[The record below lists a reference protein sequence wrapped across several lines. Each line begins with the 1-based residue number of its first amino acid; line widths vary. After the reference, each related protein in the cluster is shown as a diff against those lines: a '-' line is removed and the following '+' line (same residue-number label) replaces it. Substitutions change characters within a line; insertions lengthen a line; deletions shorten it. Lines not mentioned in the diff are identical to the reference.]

1 MGSHPVKRTADTRRP
16 TVEHMDIDHGRFDL
30 AMSQQLLDGS
40 NACLCVARRQVRTAF
55 E

>member
-1 MGSHPVKRTADTRRP
+1 MGSHPDKRTADTRRP
-16 TVEHMDIDHGRFDL
+16 AVEHMGIDNGRFDL

-40 NACLCVARRQVRTAF
+40 NACLCVARRQARTAF